1 MGLEQDG
8 DEERY
13 ELVIVEAPGTE
24 QAEET
29 IQETEASSSSLVLYN
44 PEGDFTVQIGVYADA
59 RTARNMVRKL
69 SGEGYPAYAVPN
81 PDKKGVRVRIGYFKT
96 RADARRFGT
105 LFKQDK
111 SMDFWIDRR
120 ANEKF

>member
-1 MGLEQDG
+1 M
-8 DEERY
+8 
-13 ELVIVEAPGTE
+13 
-24 QAEET
+24 
-29 IQETEASSSSLVLYN
+29 
-44 PEGDFTVQIGVYADA
+44 QIGVYADA
-59 RTARNMVRKL
+59 TTACNMVRKL

-111 SMDFWIDRR
+111 GMDFWIDRR
-120 ANEKF
+120 ANEKL